1 MYVPPPSVPIATE
14 HNPDETNAAG
24 PDEEPPVYLST
35 ECGFLAVLQEKLTES
50 EDKVRNISNR
60 KTASQMKNYLIMRS
74 LR

>member
-1 MYVPPPSVPIATE
+1 MYIPPPSVPIATE

-24 PDEEPPVYLST
+24 PDEEPPVYLSM

-60 KTASQMKNYLIMRS
+60 KTASQMKIYLIMRS